1 MLFSYGRSLMR
12 IGGTARGL
20 SHMVERLLHR
30 AGERGFP
37 KIGFGP
43 RAPDDHFGHVL
54 HIPRNGDLLLVL
66 VAQEGLLL
74 ELVEVIHIAIGID
87 YAPVRIWC
95 VGHHKVIRKR
105 QHALA
110 VALAMRHEP
119 LVSFRTLEL

>member
-1 MLFSYGRSLMR
+1 
-12 IGGTARGL
+12 
-20 SHMVERLLHR
+20 MVEPLLHG

-66 VAQEGLLL
+66 VPQEGLLL
-74 ELVEVIHIAIGID
+74 ELVEVVHVAIRIE

-95 VGHHKVIRKR
+95 VWHYKVVGKR

-110 VALAMRHEP
+110 VPLAVRHET
-119 LVSFRTLEL
+119 LVGFWSLELAG